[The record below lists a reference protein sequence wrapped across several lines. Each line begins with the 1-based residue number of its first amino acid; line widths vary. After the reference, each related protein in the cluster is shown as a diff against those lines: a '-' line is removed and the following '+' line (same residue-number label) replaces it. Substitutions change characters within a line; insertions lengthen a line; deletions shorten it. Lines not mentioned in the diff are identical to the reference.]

1 MEELKETI
9 RLRCTFCHSA
19 LFALPH
25 EDYSPPH
32 GSFIVCANCG
42 RENDVTS
49 LVLTVKAKALD
60 IAEDHADKMIEQFKK
75 DLKKSLK
82 GSKHLK
88 IKWK

>member
-9 RLRCTFCHSA
+9 RLRCTFCRSE

-25 EDYSPPH
+25 ENYDPPH

-49 LVLTVKAKALD
+49 LVFVVKAKAMD
-60 IAEDHADKMIEQFKK
+60 IAEDHADKMIKEFTKNIKK
-75 DLKKSLK
+75 AFK
-82 GSKHLK
+82 GSKNIRFK
-88 IKWK
+88 